1 MTRVTAFEEV
11 ERLARAIGFPVA
23 LHADGLAQPIDRYYV
38 HSEEMLRHQIELAL
52 AAAEKNKA
60 GGVIVLPFPNSR
72 HMPDRSR

>member
-1 MTRVTAFEEV
+1 MTRVTTFEEV

-23 LHADGLAQPIDRYYV
+23 LHAGGPVQSIDRRYV
-38 HSEEMLRHQIELAL
+38 HSEEMLRHQIEFAL

-60 GGVIVLPFPNSR
+60 DGVIVLPFPNSR